1 MMTLRFDLVFP
12 RFKLLSGAER
22 AILGL
27 AGALAK
33 SGHHPRII
41 CHQFDDS
48 CRELLAPGVELVR
61 SNTNLDWSKNR
72 YLNAISDYLL
82 SFRLVRLLDPTADV
96 RVVFGPALLITRRLI
111 RNTRVRTPV
120 IYYCWEPPRVLYQ
133 DRSLVLK
140 RVGIYRHLL
149 APLLAIYRYV
159 DRYLVSLADATCT
172 SSAFA
177 ASQMQAVYK
186 DKATVVTLGIDRN
199 RLDAVAQKRLSE
211 KKVIL
216 TVNYLHPRKR
226 VDLIIRAA
234 SVLKKINECRD
245 TYRWVVVGDGPERAR
260 LETLARDFDVADCVT
275 FSGFVADQELPK
287 YYAQASCYV
296 HAAVEES
303 LGLSVIEAAYCGCP
317 VIAVNEG
324 GVKETV
330 KDGISGFLVPATAQD
345 LANAVD
351 SVLRSADCGREMGLS
366 GRQLVIANHSWTQGA
381 KDILKLVEKIGT

>member
-1 MMTLRFDLVFP
+1 M
-12 RFKLLSGAER
+12 
-22 AILGL
+22 
-27 AGALAK
+27 
-33 SGHHPRII
+33 
-41 CHQFDDS
+41 
-48 CRELLAPGVELVR
+48 APGVELVR

-72 YLNAISDYLL
+72 YLNAVSDYLL
-82 SFRLVRLLDPTADV
+82 SFRLVRLLNPTADV
-96 RVVFGPALLITRRLI
+96 RVVFGPALLIARRLT
-111 RNTRVRTPV
+111 RGTRVPTPV

-133 DRSLVLK
+133 DRLMVLK
-140 RVGIYRHLL
+140 RLGVYRHAL
-149 APLLAIYRYV
+149 APLLAIYRSL
-159 DRYLVSLADATCT
+159 DRYLVSLVDATCT

-186 DKATVVTLGIDRN
+186 DEATVVTLGIDRS
-199 RLDAVAQKRLSE
+199 RLDAAEQKRLHG
-211 KKVIL
+211 KKRIL

-226 VDLIIRAA
+226 IDLIIRAA
-234 SVLKKINECRD
+234 SVLKKIDKCQD
-245 TYRWVVVGDGPERAR
+245 TYEWIIVGDGPERSR
-260 LETLARDFDVADCVT
+260 LETLARDLDVADRVT

-330 KDGISGFLVPATAQD
+330 TDGISGFLVPATAQD

-351 SVLRSADCGREMGLS
+351 SVLRSADCGRGMGLA

-381 KDILKLVEKIGT
+381 KDILKLVEKIRT